1 MSAILINAKGLKE
14 ENIVTLREEVEL
26 IKKKIKRV
34 PKLVIFKATDDKGCE
49 AYIRNKKKFGE
60 EVGIEVEVIDF
71 PYGTSEMDIGAEII
85 DTITEETVDS
95 VILQLPIYDYLD
107 KEILT
112 SLILQHKDGDC
123 FSKENLGKVIQGK
136 GEILPCTPQGVI
148 DILKYHSVKIEG
160 SRVTVVGRSTHV
172 GMSLGV
178 LLTQMGAVTTIT
190 HSKSPSL
197 EEDVRNADIV
207 ISCVGKR
214 NLIKPEW
221 MKKGSVI
228 LGVGIVVEDGKQYTD
243 YDVEDM
249 LNKSEC
255 SLVGDRLNCTG
266 LATVMSLIKNT
277 INLCKINHNM

>member
-14 ENIVTLREEVEL
+14 ENIVTLKEEVEF
-26 IKKKIKRV
+26 IKEEIKRV
-34 PKLVIFKATDDKGCE
+34 PKLVIFKATDDKSCE

-60 EVGIEVEVIDF
+60 EVGIEVEVIEF

-228 LGVGIVVEDGKQYTD
+228 LGVGIVVDDGKQYTD
-243 YDVEDM
+243 YEVEDM

-255 SLVGDRLNCTG
+255 SLVGDRINCTG

-277 INLCKINHNM
+277 INLCKLNHDM